1 MGTHT
6 WSPVLGAGEGVE
18 GSSRVLGTLG
28 GDCRQEEVP
37 GAGCK
42 LRALSQAGGNQHAE
56 ELCLRGRWVRKG
68 REVEAQGPLLLLLP
82 GQDLAAPS
90 PLTPRVSPT
99 RQRYSTAV
107 ASVGSPRWGR
117 RPAAAVP
124 DPSSGSNAPR
134 KERAPQGGTCPR
146 SMPRIDS

>member
-56 ELCLRGRWVRKG
+56 ELFLRGR
-68 REVEAQGPLLLLLP
+68 
-82 GQDLAAPS
+82 
-90 PLTPRVSPT
+90 
-99 RQRYSTAV
+99 
-107 ASVGSPRWGR
+107 
-117 RPAAAVP
+117 
-124 DPSSGSNAPR
+124 
-134 KERAPQGGTCPR
+134 
-146 SMPRIDS
+146 